1 VDEVTGRWLP
11 TAFAALAVVVAV
23 AVVVA
28 GFGGFVAAAP
38 AGGAPV
44 AVSDEAVAHHP
55 KPEGDAEPE
64 TRLVQNGSTV
74 NANTDSLPPGCDA
87 VRGERHLTVDAG
99 REYADAGDAY
109 GYDLDSVTV
118 PACTRLVVTL
128 VNHDDVRHQWVVD
141 GLPTATYPGGYAGIE
156 VAERGS
162 VTAAIVTPSQPGTY
176 EGLSTLPQHEQ
187 NGMRLPLVVT
197 GDESTEA
204 TTQTTDTDSDQSEG
218 TVPGFGPL
226 LALLAFAGV
235 AAAALLAVRR

>member
-11 TAFAALAVVVAV
+11 TVAAAAVVAV
-23 AVVVA
+23 LLAGFAGFAVA
-28 GFGGFVAAAP
+28 GST
-38 AGGAPV
+38 PV
-44 AVSDEAVAHHP
+44 AVSDDAVAHHP
-55 KPEGDAEPE
+55 TPEGDAEPE

-74 NANTDSLPPGCDA
+74 NANADSLPPGCDA
-87 VRGERHLTVDAG
+87 VRGERRLTIDAG

-204 TTQTTDTDSDQSEG
+204 TTETTDTDSDQSEG

-226 LALLAFAGV
+226 LALLALAGAV
-235 AAAALLAVRR
+235 GAALLAVRR